1 MLIYICYC
9 MLLCSNIVAINY
21 QILVISYICC
31 AEKMVHLESSSS
43 RKTALIKYIL
53 IAAQAKLLQDCMY
66 ATATTFSICYYFY
79 SFFFTTSVECMWRYL
94 RVECYFRAQRETSS
108 KNAAQMLNSHTVF
121 WT

>member
-1 MLIYICYC
+1 MLIYICYF

-53 IAAQAKLLQDCMY
+53 IAAQAKLLHDSMY

-79 SFFFTTSVECMWRYL
+79 SFFYHFS
-94 RVECYFRAQRETSS
+94 RVHVALPQSGVLLQSTERDQ
-108 KNAAQMLNSHTVF
+108 Q
-121 WT
+121 

>member
-79 SFFFTTSVECMWRYL
+79 SSFFYHFS
-94 RVECYFRAQRETSS
+94 RVHVALPQSGVLLQSTERDQP
-108 KNAAQMLNSHTVF
+108 
-121 WT
+121 